1 MSLRHWFRA
10 LAASTLLLAA
20 SPAVATSPLLANG
33 DYPYWNLDYAK
44 LDTTYEAI
52 DRKARKNAAFRWDA
66 SLYCR
71 YRTGWQGAGAYRLG
85 DRFKTRYGWDGGYPW
100 QGPGRPEDH
109 DGDEPM
115 AVYRADY
122 QRGYGHAPVC
132 GAVRHHRHIRR
143 EVVLRR
149 KD

>member
-1 MSLRHWFRA
+1 MRHWFRA

-33 DYPYWNLDYAK
+33 DSPYWNLNYAK

-100 QGPGRPEDH
+100 QGPGRAEDH

-115 AVYRADY
+115 ADYRAEY

-132 GAVRHHRHIRR
+132 GAVRHYRHIRR